1 MSTFFLIN
9 SGCAQKTVDW
19 HYSGETSL
27 NSPSPISA
35 YVEVTQQKLDGSN
48 SQFVTCERPLCPTY
62 QKKVLEHGV
71 DKGGKV
77 AVIVSN

>member
-9 SGCAQKTVDW
+9 SGCAQKSVGW

-48 SQFVTCERPLCPTY
+48 SQFVTCERPLCPIY
-62 QKKVLEHGV
+62 QKKNLEHGI
-71 DKGGKV
+71 DRGGKV

>member
-1 MSTFFLIN
+1 MSIFSLIS

-48 SQFVTCERPLCPTY
+48 DEFVTCERPVCPVY
-62 QKKVLEHGV
+62 QKKTLEQGV
-71 DKGGKV
+71 PQGNKV
-77 AVIVSN
+77 AVIISN